1 MTFGFGVYVWACVF
15 VCTCRCIAYGGQRS
29 TPATATS
36 LFFEIGSLYGLGL
49 DQEASRPRDQAV
61 SSPLVQR
68 WPQSSGS

>member
-29 TPATATS
+29 TPATGTS

-49 DQEASRPRDQAV
+49 DQEASRPWDQAV

-68 WPQSSGS
+68 QPQSSGS